1 MSKKLPFDND
11 KYLAI
16 QKENILKRIKLFGG
30 HLYLEFGGKL
40 FDDYHASRVL
50 PGFKP
55 DSKLQLL
62 LSLKDQAE
70 ISPVVQFQERILC
83 GLDDLTDQLLFC
95 GQQRL
100 PLFELGTRL
109 RMSADCRYLRL
120 RVRLDLCHLFFS
132 LCFCRRQDLGR
143 FFFRRSLG
151 FLGVGFGVVND
162 LGDDFL

>member
-1 MSKKLPFDND
+1 MRRTNSFLRFHRNPAQIHRRWDGCCRTT
-11 KYLAI
+11 
-16 QKENILKRIKLFGG
+16 KELRREFGG
-30 HLYLEFGGKL
+30 H
-40 FDDYHASRVL
+40 
-50 PGFKP
+50 
-55 DSKLQLL
+55 
-62 LSLKDQAE
+62 LKDQAE
-70 ISPVVQFQERILC
+70 ITPDVQFQERMLY
-83 GLDDLTDQLLFC
+83 GLDDLSDQLLFC

>member
-1 MSKKLPFDND
+1 M
-11 KYLAI
+11 
-16 QKENILKRIKLFGG
+16 G
-30 HLYLEFGGKL
+30 
-40 FDDYHASRVL
+40 RVL
-50 PGFKP
+50 SDNERAAPGIAFTAASSCALKSLGARPRSFSFK
-55 DSKLQLL
+55 
-62 LSLKDQAE
+62 
-70 ISPVVQFQERILC
+70 ILC

-120 RVRLDLCHLFFS
+120 RVRLDLCHLFLS